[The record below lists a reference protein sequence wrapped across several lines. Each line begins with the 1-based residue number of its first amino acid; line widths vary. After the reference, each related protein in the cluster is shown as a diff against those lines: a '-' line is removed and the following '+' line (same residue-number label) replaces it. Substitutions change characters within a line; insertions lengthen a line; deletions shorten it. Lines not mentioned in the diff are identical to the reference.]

1 MLKAFVSVPALA
13 FLSALVSRGMV
24 APLQQSLVKAD
35 TVSQNRLK
43 HDDSAPS
50 VPEFEIARTSLD
62 AGVRGAIN
70 ARAIYLFTHA
80 QKQSDAIAW
89 ADQHAHTVA
98 GDLAFLR
105 QSLGQPTG
113 EAAQFADVLNRSAE
127 FAAACLALHWLKHG
141 GIDYSR
147 SNVSLDEILQH
158 CQEVFNRANEQQQLA
173 G

>member
-1 MLKAFVSVPALA
+1 MLKTFVSVPALA
-13 FLSALVSRGMV
+13 FLCALVVRGMA

-80 QKQSDAIAW
+80 QKQPDAIAW
-89 ADQHAHTVA
+89 ADQHARTVA

-113 EAAQFADVLNRSAE
+113 EAAQFAEVLNRSAE

-147 SNVSLDEILQH
+147 SNVSLDQILQH
-158 CQEVFNRANEQQQLA
+158 YQEVFNRANEQQQPA